1 MPIAYSGPENRA
13 SKPLWNEPMTDYF
26 INAFAMLFVTID
38 PVGLAPMFLAVTAGM
53 SAEDRRRIAGRATLT
68 AALILLIFYAFG
80 QTVLN
85 VLGISVNA
93 FRVAGGILLFLIALE
108 MVFGK
113 RQERKSETAEKAVD
127 PQVNHGAIHELA
139 VFPLAIPLIAGPA
152 AISAIILLSGQAPD
166 TLTYAGLGAV
176 IAVILLSCLGAF
188 LLADRIERLLGDTAQ
203 LVITRLLGV
212 LLAALS
218 VQFVA
223 DGVLAFIAG

>member
-1 MPIAYSGPENRA
+1 
-13 SKPLWNEPMTDYF
+13 MTDYF
-26 INAFAMLFVTID
+26 INAFATLFVTID
-38 PVGLAPMFLAVTAGM
+38 PVGLAPMFLALTAGM
-53 SAEDRRRIAGRATLT
+53 SAADRRRVAVRATT
-68 AALILLIFYAFG
+68 TGAFILGLFYAFG
-80 QTVLN
+80 QGVLN
-85 VLGISVNA
+85 LLGISVDA
-93 FRVAGGILLFLIALE
+93 FRVAGGILLFIIALE

-113 RQERKSETAEKAVD
+113 RQERKSQAAERAAES
-127 PQVNHGAIHELA
+127 NESHTGTIHELA

-166 TLTYAGLGAV
+166 TLTYAGLGG
-176 IAVILLSCLGAF
+176 VILVILASCLGAF

-223 DGVLAFIAG
+223 DGVLSLMRA

>member
-1 MPIAYSGPENRA
+1 M
-13 SKPLWNEPMTDYF
+13 LDYF
-26 INAFAMLFVTID
+26 INAFATLFVTID

-53 SAEDRRRIAGRATLT
+53 SQADRRRVAIRAILT
-68 AALILLIFYAFG
+68 AAGILLVFYASG

-85 VLGISVNA
+85 VLGISVTA
-93 FRVAGGILLFLIALE
+93 FRVSGGILLFLIAIE
-108 MVFGK
+108 MIFGK
-113 RQERKSETAEKAVD
+113 RQERKVETAEKAVESSEAH
-127 PQVNHGAIHELA
+127 HGTINELA
-139 VFPLAIPLIAGPA
+139 IFPLAIPLISGPA
-152 AISAIILLSGQAPD
+152 AISAIILLSGEAPD
-166 TLTYAGLGAV
+166 TLTYAGLGGV

-223 DGVLAFIAG
+223 DGVLAFIRA

>member
-1 MPIAYSGPENRA
+1 M
-13 SKPLWNEPMTDYF
+13 LDFF
-26 INAFAMLFVTID
+26 INAFATLFVTID

-53 SAEDRRRIAGRATLT
+53 SQSDRRRVAVRATLT
-68 AALILLIFYAFG
+68 AAGILLIFYASG

-85 VLGISVNA
+85 VLGISVSA
-93 FRVAGGILLFLIALE
+93 FRVAGGILLFLIAIE

-113 RQERKSETAEKAVD
+113 RQERKAETAEKAVES
-127 PQVNHGAIHELA
+127 PGHHGTVNEVAI
-139 VFPLAIPLIAGPA
+139 FPLAIPLISGPA
-152 AISAIILLSGQAPD
+152 TISAIILLSSQAPD
-166 TLTYAGLGAV
+166 TVAYAGLGGV

-188 LLADRIERLLGDTAQ
+188 LVADKLERLLGETAQ

-223 DGVLAFIAG
+223 DGVLSFVQS

>member
-1 MPIAYSGPENRA
+1 MRVILTHHVADDARRLAY
-13 SKPLWNEPMTDYF
+13 L
-26 INAFAMLFVTID
+26 LV
-38 PVGLAPMFLAVTAGM
+38 PVV
-53 SAEDRRRIAGRATLT
+53 
-68 AALILLIFYAFG
+68 AALMHGIENAAVHRLEAVAHIRQRPADDHAHGVIEIVVAG
-80 QTVLN
+80 QSVLN
-85 VLGISVNA
+85 VLGISVSA

-113 RQERKSETAEKAVD
+113 RQQRKSETAEKAVESVEAH
-127 PQVNHGAIHELA
+127 QGTIHEIA

-166 TLTYAGLGAV
+166 TVAYAGLGAV
-176 IAVILLSCLGAF
+176 IIVILVSCLLAF
-188 LLADRIERLLGDTAQ
+188 LLAERIERLLGDTAQ

-223 DGVLAFIAG
+223 DGILAFLA

>member
-1 MPIAYSGPENRA
+1 M
-13 SKPLWNEPMTDYF
+13 LDYF
-26 INAFAMLFVTID
+26 VNAFATLFVTID

-53 SAEDRRRIAGRATLT
+53 SRSDRRRVAVRAVVT
-68 AALILLIFYAFG
+68 AAGILLIFYAFG

-85 VLGISVNA
+85 VLGISVSA
-93 FRVAGGILLFLIALE
+93 FRVAGGILLFLIAIE

-113 RQERKSETAEKAVD
+113 RQERKSETAEKAIESET
-127 PQVNHGAIHELA
+127 NHGTVHEIA
-139 VFPLAIPLIAGPA
+139 VFPLAIPLISGPA

-176 IAVILLSCLGAF
+176 IAFILLCCLGTF
-188 LLADRIERLLGDTAQ
+188 LVADRIERLLGDTAQ

-223 DGVLAFIAG
+223 DGAVALIGN

>member
-1 MPIAYSGPENRA
+1 M
-13 SKPLWNEPMTDYF
+13 LDYF
-26 INAFAMLFVTID
+26 INAFAMLFVTVD

-53 SAEDRRRIAGRATLT
+53 SAANRRRVAVRAIVT
-68 AALILLIFYAFG
+68 AAGILLIFYAFG
-80 QTVLN
+80 QAVLN
-85 VLGISVNA
+85 VLGISVSA

-113 RQERKSETAEKAVD
+113 RQERKTETAEKAAQAD
-127 PQVNHGAIHELA
+127 TSHGSIHELA
-139 VFPLAIPLIAGPA
+139 VFPLAIPLISGPA

-166 TLTYAGLGAV
+166 TLSYAGLGIV
-176 IAVILLSCLGAF
+176 IAIILLSCLGAF
-188 LLADRIERLLGDTAQ
+188 LLADKIERLLGDTAQ

-223 DGVLAFIAG
+223 DGILAFIDR

>member
-1 MPIAYSGPENRA
+1 M
-13 SKPLWNEPMTDYF
+13 LDYF

-53 SAEDRRRIAGRATLT
+53 TPSDRRKVAIRATAT
-68 AALILLIFYAFG
+68 AAGILLIFYASG

-85 VLGISVNA
+85 VLGISVSA
-93 FRVAGGILLFLIALE
+93 FRVAGGILLFLIAIE
-108 MVFGK
+108 MIFGK
-113 RQERKSETAEKAVD
+113 RQERKAETAEKAVES
-127 PQVNHGAIHELA
+127 QGHHGTVNEVAI
-139 VFPLAIPLIAGPA
+139 FPLAIPLISGPA
-152 AISAIILLSGQAPD
+152 TISAIILLSSQAPD
-166 TLTYAGLGAV
+166 TVAYAGLGGV

-188 LLADRIERLLGDTAQ
+188 LLADKLERLLGETAQ

-223 DGVLAFIAG
+223 DGVLVLLER